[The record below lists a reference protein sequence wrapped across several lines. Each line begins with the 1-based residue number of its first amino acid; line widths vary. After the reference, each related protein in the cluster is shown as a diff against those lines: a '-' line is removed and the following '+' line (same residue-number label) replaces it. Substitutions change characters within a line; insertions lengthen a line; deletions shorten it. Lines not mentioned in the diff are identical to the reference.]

1 MQYQWICICLI
12 IYIYGTWVEE
22 ILKPIKE
29 KTEAKEK
36 KEYDEMM
43 AKFEAE
49 LANVKKDDK
58 KTKEGE
64 EDNIYFGDFITE
76 KDLGKVV

>member
-1 MQYQWICICLI
+1 
-12 IYIYGTWVEE
+12 
-22 ILKPIKE
+22 
-29 KTEAKEK
+29 
-36 KEYDEMM
+36 MM